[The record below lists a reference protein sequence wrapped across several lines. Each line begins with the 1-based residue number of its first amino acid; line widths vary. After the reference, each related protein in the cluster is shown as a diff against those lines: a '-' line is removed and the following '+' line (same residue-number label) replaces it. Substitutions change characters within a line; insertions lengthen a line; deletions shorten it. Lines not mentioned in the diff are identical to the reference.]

1 MTTFADALRRA
12 RIRSGVSLRAVGA
25 QSGVGASNLSAIEN
39 GHRDPTSST
48 LDRLGSTIGITWVPL
63 AARGRTPAAIAA
75 EDITRAESE
84 GEHARAYRRFLQL
97 ADDLASSDPVT
108 RVLLAAEEPD
118 ASASRWVDAIAALVE
133 LRLREACAPIPSWVT
148 DTAGRPD
155 EIWEPQRSSRDLP
168 MTAARTEVPAEFLE
182 RGVAIERGELAS
194 V

>member
-1 MTTFADALRRA
+1 MSFAAALRRA
-12 RIRSGVSLRAVGA
+12 RRRSGVSLRTVGA

-48 LDRLGSTIGITWVPL
+48 LDRLASTIGVTWVPVT
-63 AARGRTPAAIAA
+63 ARGRTPAAIAA
-75 EDITRAESE
+75 DEIIRAEHE

-108 RVLLAAEEPD
+108 RVLLSAEEPD
-118 ASASRWVDAIAALVE
+118 TSNSRWGDAIAALVE
-133 LRLREACAPIPSWVT
+133 LRLREASAPIPSWVT
-148 DTAGRPD
+148 GTVGHPEAL
-155 EIWEPQRSSRDLP
+155 WEPQRSARPLP
-168 MTAARTEVPAEFLE
+168 LTADPTDVPAEFLE